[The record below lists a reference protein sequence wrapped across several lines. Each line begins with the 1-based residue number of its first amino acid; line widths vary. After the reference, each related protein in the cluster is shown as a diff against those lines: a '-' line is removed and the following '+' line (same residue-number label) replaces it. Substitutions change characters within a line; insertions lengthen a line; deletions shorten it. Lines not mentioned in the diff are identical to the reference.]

1 MNFKVSTGIVE
12 RPLKVVLYGV
22 EGIGKT
28 TFASKFPK
36 PLFIDLDN
44 GSARIDV
51 NRIQGVETWEDLLSI
66 VQDFSESTGNPY
78 QTLVIDT
85 ADAAARLCEA
95 YVIKTKASKG
105 QTSMEDFGYGRGYKI
120 LAEEFS
126 KLMIWLERCVDRG
139 YNVVVLAHA
148 IMRTVTLPDA
158 TGNYDHWELK
168 LPGSSV
174 NKLGPLLKEW
184 SDLLLFADYKTILV
198 DTKDGFGKKKARGGK
213 RVMYTTHTPFADA
226 KNRFGL
232 DDVMEFEYEKIA
244 KLIPERVKKATATPV
259 KQEMQ
264 EVQEVQESQEAA
276 PEPEPEPKPEPEPEP
291 KPKQARAS
299 RKKKPEP
306 KPDTEAVKKLR
317 ALMAEANIKEKDV
330 IDALVL
336 KGICLSTAKL
346 TDFNDG
352 FIETN
357 LIAPWDG
364 VKRFILDT
372 MPF

>member
-1 MNFKVSTGIVE
+1 MNFKVSRGIIT
-12 RPLKVVLYGV
+12 RPVKVVLYGV

-126 KLMIWLERCVDRG
+126 KLMIWLERCADRG

-184 SDLLLFADYKTILV
+184 SDLLLFADYKTILI
-198 DTKDGFGKKKARGGK
+198 DANDGFGSKKKAKGGR

-232 DDVMEFEYEKIA
+232 DEVLPFEYKQIAKVVPEKKIIMKEEAPETATPKSEKPKKQAKTSSKEKEPTADELAA
-244 KLIPERVKKATATPV
+244 KLISMAKEVDIPPEDIMKAIGKMGDFKSDTPINEYGEEYL
-259 KQEMQ
+259 KSLINQWESFKAYIQQEIQ
-264 EVQEVQESQEAA
+264 
-276 PEPEPEPKPEPEPEP
+276 
-291 KPKQARAS
+291 
-299 RKKKPEP
+299 
-306 KPDTEAVKKLR
+306 
-317 ALMAEANIKEKDV
+317 
-330 IDALVL
+330 
-336 KGICLSTAKL
+336 GY
-346 TDFNDG
+346 
-352 FIETN
+352 
-357 LIAPWDG
+357 
-364 VKRFILDT
+364 
-372 MPF
+372 PF